1 MMFKNLASLLLLLT
15 GSRASYHLDMYGLD
29 VSPVDYVDV
38 DGFELQGFVS
48 YPEAGGD
55 VPAVVIIPDWV
66 SSY

>member
-1 MMFKNLASLLLLLT
+1 MMYKNLASLVLLLA
-15 GSRASYHLDMYGLD
+15 GARASYHLDTYGLD
-29 VSPVDYVDV
+29 VSPVNYVDV

-48 YPEAGGD
+48 YPQAGGV